1 MCSFDCSISASS
13 CENYVAII
21 VSSMPAVTSVSKS
34 KTSVTSWLT
43 SMRSR
48 LLKSRPA
55 APRSKGS
62 VSYRSKTGVCPS
74 DEVVLADYNA
84 GDGSRLE
91 LSDSRHAEDY
101 ELGSVKTEIPAAA
114 DGRGTLDE
122 SIVYKSME
130 VHPSMR

>member
-1 MCSFDCSISASS
+1 M
-13 CENYVAII
+13 
-21 VSSMPAVTSVSKS
+21 
-34 KTSVTSWLT
+34 
-43 SMRSR
+43 
-48 LLKSRPA
+48 
-55 APRSKGS
+55 
-62 VSYRSKTGVCPS
+62 
-74 DEVVLADYNA
+74 LADYNA